1 MLFVVRKETNAGER
15 EYAGCR
21 PGGRSVA
28 GDGFAGAELNLEYTF
43 EKLFGFGSG
52 NGYPADRVVPEQ
64 RNKKILD
71 AVRTLD
77 YVPNINARRLFSN
90 RSGVFGLVLPRFDF
104 PMRRMFEDQ
113 HLMRILAGI
122 EETISPEGYRVLL
135 IFADRDF
142 VSGKEYLN
150 IFRSKQL
157 DGVFI
162 WGAASADRFYA
173 ELGEHGY
180 PHVFITTRPDC
191 GDPAACFRGNYTEA
205 SRLAVE
211 HLLEKGHR
219 RIGWCA
225 NGDDVTS
232 LQGELDLGI
241 RQALAA
247 KNLGWDETIVP
258 MRCNYLYSHG
268 CEFAEA
274 FAPGGA
280 SPVSAL
286 LFVSH
291 DSARGCCDV
300 FSSRGIRIPE
310 ECAVACC
317 DSLVEE
323 KSILKITRVAMDD
336 FEIGAA
342 AARRLLKTADS
353 GTDSGDEEKLP
364 VIFVPGETT

>member
-1 MLFVVRKETNAGER
+1 MPENVNMRDVARAAGVS
-15 EYAGCR
+15 
-21 PGGRSVA
+21 PGTVSRVLSNRMGRTQVSA
-28 GDGFAGAELNLEYTF
+28 AT
-43 EKLFGFGSG
+43 
-52 NGYPADRVVPEQ
+52 RQ
-64 RNKKILD
+64 KILD

-162 WGAASADRFYA
+162 WGAASAD
-173 ELGEHGY
+173 
-180 PHVFITTRPDC
+180 
-191 GDPAACFRGNYTEA
+191 PAACFRGNYTEA

-241 RQALAA
+241 RQALDAN
-247 KNLGWDETIVP
+247 NLGWDETIVP
-258 MRCNYLYSHG
+258 IRCNYLYSHG

>member
-1 MLFVVRKETNAGER
+1 MPENVNMRDVARAAGVS
-15 EYAGCR
+15 
-21 PGGRSVA
+21 PGTVSRVLSNRMGR
-28 GDGFAGAELNLEYTF
+28 T
-43 EKLFGFGSG
+43 
-52 NGYPADRVVPEQ
+52 RVSAATRQ
-64 RNKKILD
+64 KILD
-71 AVRTLD
+71 AVHTLD

-241 RQALAA
+241 RQALNAN
-247 KNLGWDETIVP
+247 NLGWDETIVP